1 MSINNDKKS
10 LGLSIGMHDEVFE
23 AIRAIDSFRV
33 RHPKSEI
40 KIWGN
45 KEAELEQVGSTL
57 GMLVLPSPLYADKVM
72 GLLRTKDLRDDAAA
86 AAILREYLKFA
97 LSLYSQMNSEFVV
110 FMHPDH
116 LVLKRF
122 RGFRLK
128 HDLEI
133 HKVNKYSDRQ
143 RNAWFE
149 ATGKDLEL
157 KSYGLAGYFRR
168 ESLVSALEFLLNPK
182 RIDLELLMSRDLDF
196 IFEDLIIPCAFD
208 YLGFRIKDQNLTRE
222 LRRRRRLRSF
232 FIRPVLLHQVSRLP
246 SSHSFAA
253 TK

>member
-1 MSINNDKKS
+1 MSIDSNTRTI
-10 LGLSIGMHDEVFE
+10 GLSISMHNEVQE
-23 AIRAIDSFRV
+23 TKRAVESFLKF
-33 RHPKSEI
+33 HPKSEV
-40 KIWGN
+40 KLWGN
-45 KEAELEQVGSTL
+45 EKSELSLVGSTL
-57 GMLVLPSPLYADKVM
+57 GIPVIDSPQYVNKLMSLLHSDGDKDCIVAAD
-72 GLLRTKDLRDDAAA
+72 
-86 AAILREYLKFA
+86 ILREFLTCA
-97 LSLYSQMNSEFVV
+97 LGVYSQMNSEFVMY
-110 FMHPDH
+110 MHPDH
-116 LVLKRF
+116 LVVGSLRSA
-122 RGFRLK
+122 RLK

-168 ESLVSALEFLLNPK
+168 ESLVSALECLLDPK

-208 YLGFRIKDQNLTRE
+208 YLGFQIKDQNLTRE
-222 LRRRRRLRSF
+222 LRRRRRLKSF

-246 SSHSFAA
+246 
-253 TK
+253 